1 MKNII
6 FGGAGI
12 AIIVIVSAIL
22 LSVTGRGTRSHELNL
37 AVARAVKNTVQA
49 GYERAC
55 EEGNSK
61 ALTEE
66 MTAYLGQAVLQSVHS
81 EASVEIDI
89 LEMDPE
95 KGVVSAKVTEK
106 FTYPNG
112 KKGQVSVRKT
122 AIADRQAPEEANNY
136 IIRYYVNDWL
146 YKEYS
151 ICKGDPMIE
160 PKAPVMPGKQ
170 FKGWINKANQTKKP
184 DTEMEVD
191 KNYDFEAVFE

>member
-6 FGGAGI
+6 YGGAGI

-22 LSVTGRGTRSHELNL
+22 LSVMGRSARSHELNL
-37 AVARAVKNTVQA
+37 AVARAVKNTVQT

-55 EEGNSK
+55 EEGNNES
-61 ALTEE
+61 LTEE

-95 KGVVSAKVTEK
+95 KGIVSARVTEE

-112 KKGQVSVRKT
+112 KSGRVSVVKT
-122 AIADRQAPEEANNY
+122 AIADRQELKETQNCT
-136 IIRYYVNDWL
+136 IRYYVGDWL

-151 ICKGDPMIE
+151 IFKGDAVIVPKE
-160 PKAPVMPGKQ
+160 PSVSGKQ
-170 FKGWINKANQTKKP
+170 FKGWVSKSDHTEKP
-184 DTEMEVD
+184 DAGMEVE